1 MNLDKILEQY
11 AEWRVVVDTH
21 DTLIQE
27 IASIKISLEK
37 FLPTELVSTNEH
49 HLMLQQETL
58 QNLFLYLQKELKI
71 EISVLR
77 TKVRNLRVI
86 LDSYDNALNELSTM
100 QQAYTILKRSGHF
113 STEETDFSKTEYKDE
128 ITRLQHSCKNIYEY
142 LIEFV
147 GIKE

>member
-86 LDSYDNALNELSTM
+86 LDSYDKALNELSTM

-113 STEETDFSKTEYKDE
+113 STEETDFSKTEYTDE